1 MENEIGEVNDLEI
14 KILEFNE
21 IQNKDYYRTWKT

>member
-21 IQNKDYYRTWKT
+21 IQSKDYYRTWQT